1 MSNAVGGRIGDEG
14 KFHSNML
21 IVDTGMRHMQRKSK
35 RRARLFSA
43 TAILLLVAGCTRT
56 EPVAEP
62 KPRFEGVGLRV
73 ACPAG
78 TPATV
83 LEQYGTPWARREGC
97 SLKVT
102 KYDADPAG
110 VAGADVWVVRPCEL
124 PRWAAAGR
132 LQPVPEEL
140 RSRESYG
147 WLNLL
152 PLYRDKLG
160 VWDRVGYGLPL
171 LGEGPV
177 CFYRADLLGDAD
189 NLDAFAAATK
199 RKLGPPATWEDYA
212 AIAEFFHG
220 RQGFGPGDATL
231 PPLPADDEEL
241 DREFYWVAA
250 TVARRAL
257 SEGEAA
263 GGEREVFSFHYDL
276 ATGAPRVD
284 TPGFVHALQLQQR
297 LQALRPAG
305 ADVEPPAA
313 FARGEAVL
321 CVADAFWIARFQKSA
336 VRGKFGVCRLPGSG
350 TVYSYSGD
358 QTTAVT
364 GGNFVP
370 YLGAGGWL
378 AVVPRDAPH
387 PEAAWGLLEELSGP
401 EISRQIVI
409 EPAWGGGV
417 CRRDQFA
424 PRDLL
429 SFGLDQAQTSTLA
442 ESLRRTLAHL
452 GVKNPVVRLRT
463 PDEAPHRKAMTEEV
477 RAALLKGGDAKKA
490 LERAAQRWR
499 ELDRDRDTR
508 LADYYLSL
516 SLQPPRS

>member
-1 MSNAVGGRIGDEG
+1 
-14 KFHSNML
+14 
-21 IVDTGMRHMQRKSK
+21 MQRKSK
-35 RRARLFSA
+35 RWAHLFSGI
-43 TAILLLVAGCTRT
+43 TILLLLVAGCTRT
-56 EPVAEP
+56 DPVAEP
-62 KPRFEGVGLRV
+62 KPRFEGVELRV
-73 ACPAG
+73 ASPAG

-83 LEQYGTPWARREGC
+83 LEQYGAPWARREGC

-102 KYDADPAG
+102 IYAADTGPAPLP
-110 VAGADVWVVRPCEL
+110 VGADVWVVRPCEL
-124 PRWAAAGR
+124 PHWAAAGR
-132 LQPVPEEL
+132 LRPVPEEL

-147 WLNLL
+147 WVNLL

-177 CFYRADLLGDAD
+177 CFYRTDLLGGAD
-189 NLDAFAAATK
+189 NRDAFAAATK
-199 RKLGPPATWEDYA
+199 GKLGPPATWEDFA

-220 RQGFGPGDATL
+220 RKGPGPGGASL
-231 PPLPADDEEL
+231 PPLPADDQEL

-250 TVARRAL
+250 PCARRAL
-257 SEGEAA
+257 SEGEAG

-284 TPGFVHALQLQQR
+284 TPGFVHALELLQR
-297 LQALRPAG
+297 LQAFRPAG
-305 ADVEPPAA
+305 TDSEPPAA

-321 CVADAFWIARFQKSA
+321 CVADAFWVARFQKSA

-350 TVYSYSGD
+350 TVYSYNGD
-358 QTTAVT
+358 ETGTVT

-387 PEAAWGLLEELSGP
+387 PEVAWGLLEELSGP

-417 CRRDQFA
+417 CRRDQFE

-429 SFGLDQAQTSTLA
+429 SFGLDQAQTKTLA
-442 ESLRRTLAHL
+442 ESLRRTLAHV

-477 RAALLKGGDAKKA
+477 RAALQKGGDAKKA

-499 ELDRDRDTR
+499 ELDRGRDARAR

>member
-1 MSNAVGGRIGDEG
+1 
-14 KFHSNML
+14 
-21 IVDTGMRHMQRKSK
+21 MQRKSK
-35 RRARLFSA
+35 GRAPLFSA
-43 TAILLLVAGCTRT
+43 SLLLLSLILTAGCTRT
-56 EPVAEP
+56 EPPAEA
-62 KPRFEGVGLRV
+62 KPRFAGQELRV

-78 TPATV
+78 LPATV
-83 LEQYGTPWARREGC
+83 LQQYGTPWARREGC
-97 SLKVT
+97 RLAVT
-102 KYDADPAG
+102 KLDAGSDPAG
-110 VAGADVWVVRPCEL
+110 VAGADLWVLRPCEL
-124 PRWAAAGR
+124 PHWAAAGR
-132 LQPVPEEL
+132 LQPVPDDL
-140 RSRESYG
+140 RARGSYA

-160 VWDRVGYGLPL
+160 VWDRVCYGLPL

-177 CFYRADLLGDAD
+177 CFYRSDLLGGAGDR
-189 NLDAFAAATK
+189 FG
-199 RKLGPPATWEDYA
+199 RPVTWEGFA

-220 RQGFGPGDATL
+220 RKGPGPGGASL
-231 PPLPADDEEL
+231 PPLPADDQEL
-241 DREFYWVAA
+241 DREFYWLAA
-250 TVARRAL
+250 PYARRAL
-257 SEGEAA
+257 SEGEG
-263 GGEREVFSFHYDL
+263 GGEREVFAFHYDL
-276 ATGAPRVD
+276 ATGEPRVA
-284 TPGFVHALQLQQR
+284 TPGFVHALEVLQR
-297 LQALRPAG
+297 LQACRPAG
-305 ADVEPPAA
+305 TDSEPPAA

-321 CVADAFWIARFQKSA
+321 CLADASWIARFQQGA

-350 TVYSYSGD
+350 KVYSYKGD

-409 EPAWGGGV
+409 EPAYGGGI
-417 CRRDQFA
+417 CRRDQFE

-429 SFGLDQAQTSTLA
+429 SFGLDQAQTKTLA

-463 PDEAPHRKAMTEEV
+463 PDEAPHRQALTAAV
-477 RAALLKGGDAKKA
+477 RAALLQGGDARKA
-490 LERAAQRWR
+490 LEAAAQRWR
-499 ELDRDRDTR
+499 EIDSGRDARAR